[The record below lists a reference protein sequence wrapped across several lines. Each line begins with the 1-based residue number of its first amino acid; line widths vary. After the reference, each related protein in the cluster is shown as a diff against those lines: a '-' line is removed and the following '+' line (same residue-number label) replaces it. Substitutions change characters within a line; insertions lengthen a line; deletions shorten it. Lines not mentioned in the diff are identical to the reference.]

1 MSMEELQQE
10 ATAAMNMVFD
20 YFKRSNKV
28 TFYKDASETLVVA
41 DPDWNSDFGSFA
53 SPNAQITRES
63 QSAEFDCRIIFTK
76 EPSMIKNV
84 DGDENIGLK
93 TQINVGE
100 VKIQV
105 KADGFDWLKS
115 AKSFIIEGERFRSI
129 SDWRGIGMMGDYET
143 YELTLKKDK

>member
-1 MSMEELQQE
+1 MSIEDLQAE
-10 ATAAMNMVFD
+10 ASAAMNMVFD
-20 YFKRSNKV
+20 YFKRSNPV
-28 TFYKDASETLVVA
+28 TFYRDATETLVAA
-41 DPDWNSDFGSFA
+41 DPNWNSDFGAFA
-53 SPNAQITRES
+53 SPNAVITRES
-63 QSAEFDCRIIFTK
+63 ESAQFDCRIIFTK

-105 KADGFDWLKS
+105 KADGFEWLKS
-115 AKSFIIEGERFRSI
+115 AKSFLIEGERFSSI
-129 SDWRGIGMMGDYET
+129 SDWRGVGIMGNYET